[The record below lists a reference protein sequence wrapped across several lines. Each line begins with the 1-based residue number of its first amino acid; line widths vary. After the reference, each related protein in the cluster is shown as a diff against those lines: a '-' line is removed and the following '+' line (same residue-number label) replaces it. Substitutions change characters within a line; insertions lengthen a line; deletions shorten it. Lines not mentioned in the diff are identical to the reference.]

1 MILVMILGM
10 ILGMILIIN
19 LKTIQGMIISQR
31 ISGLKVFRVE
41 LFSNHC
47 TNSSDGKTSKAS
59 YVFAQTFQRSR

>member
-19 LKTIQGMIISQR
+19 LKTIQGIISQR

-59 YVFAQTFQRSR
+59 YVFAQTFQRSW